1 MNQGGRKEWML
12 QTILACIF
20 CSCKLI
26 LVLISYP
33 KGRVTL
39 CPWNGWEVTFLKGKS
54 TSNFQAVIS
63 RIEKIF
69 CSYWYLIV
77 ISSKIILVTKWQS
90 FEKHILSFFEC
101 QSKGQERWL
110 SSSSGPGFVYQH
122 PHGGPQSSATPD
134 PGYLTLFLNSTGTRH
149 VHGIQTYIQDKY
161 SCA

>member
-1 MNQGGRKEWML
+1 MEKGMDAADYFSMNFR
-12 QTILACIF
+12 
-20 CSCKLI
+20 LI

-33 KGRVTL
+33 KGWLTL
-39 CPWNGWEVTFLKGKS
+39 CPWNRGEVPFLKGKS
-54 TSNFQAVIS
+54 MSNFQAVIS

-69 CSYWYLIV
+69 CSYWFLIV

-101 QSKGQERWL
+101 QSKEQEKWL
-110 SSSSGPGFVYQH
+110 SSSSGPGFLSQH

-134 PGYLTLFLNSTGTRH
+134 PGYPTLFLNSAGIRH
-149 VHGIQTYIQDKY
+149 VHGMQTYIQGKY